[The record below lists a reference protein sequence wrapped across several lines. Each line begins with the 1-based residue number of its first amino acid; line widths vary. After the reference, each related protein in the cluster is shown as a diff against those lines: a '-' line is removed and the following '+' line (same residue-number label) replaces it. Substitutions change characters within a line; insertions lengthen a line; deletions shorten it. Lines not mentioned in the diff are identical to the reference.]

1 MNGVLVLVL
10 DMLLSNLVLVQEL
23 KHREKQIDGTGKGQH
38 GMLINFC
45 TSPFPFCLGVLV
57 FIGSI
62 GIDI

>member
-23 KHREKQIDGTGKGQH
+23 KHRGEKQIDGTGKGQY

-45 TSPFPFCLGVLV
+45 TSPFPCLSRRFGVYR
-57 FIGSI
+57 F
-62 GIDI
+62 DWH